1 MKVYLH
7 DSLEA
12 LHKHIN
18 KSLLPTEYGGS
29 AGCVRYIA
37 ADLKDKLMQRREWFI
52 EDEKHKTD
60 ESKRL
65 GTPKT
70 AENLFGTVGSF
81 RALDFD

>member
-1 MKVYLH
+1 MH

-12 LHKHIN
+12 LYKHIN
-18 KSLLPTEYGGS
+18 KELLPTEYGGS
-29 AGCVRYIA
+29 TGCVKSIA
-37 ADLKDKLMQRREWFI
+37 AELKDKVMQRREWFI
-52 EDEKHKTD
+52 DDEKYKTD

-81 RALDFD
+81 RSLDFD